1 MNIALTGA
9 RGLVGSRVAEI
20 LTKSGHHCILLS
32 SDKLDITDEKSVDAC
47 FATLD
52 AELVIHLAAYTNVDG
67 AEIAPDEAR
76 LINVGGTR
84 HVYAAASR
92 RGMKHIQISTDFVF
106 DGTHPPY
113 DENSTPHPQG
123 VYAKTKWEAEQYLF
137 SKAENHQPST
147 INYQLPPNA
156 MIVRI
161 TYPYRL
167 DDFAKKDFVRAI
179 KSLLEKGTSIGG
191 ITNSLIT
198 PTWIDDIAHAL
209 NHLCLHFQNQIYH
222 VVGSEA
228 LSPHDIFQLI
238 AKKWHLDPALIRP
251 VTFEDYF
258 SGKAPRPKL
267 GHTTSIRNDFYPMH
281 SIADVLK

>member
-20 LTKSGHHCILLS
+20 LNEKGHHCIPLTS
-32 SDKLDITDEKSVDAC
+32 EDLDITNAESVQSC

-67 AEIAPDEAR
+67 AELEPEKAR
-76 LINVGGTR
+76 LINVEGTR
-84 HVYAAASR
+84 HVYDAATR
-92 RGMKHIQISTDFVF
+92 RGMKYIQISTDFVF
-106 DGTHPPY
+106 DGTRPPY

-137 SKAENHQPST
+137 SKAD
-147 INYQLPPNA
+147 NYQLPPNA

-167 DDFAKKDFVRAI
+167 DDFAKKDFVRTI

-191 ITNSLIT
+191 ITDSLIT

-209 NHLCLHFQNQIYH
+209 DHLVTHFKNDVYH

-228 LSPHDIFQLI
+228 LSPHDVFQLI
-238 AKKWHLDPALIRP
+238 AKKWRLDPSLITP
-251 VTFEDYF
+251 VTFDTYF
-258 SGKAPRPKL
+258 AGKAPRPKL
-267 GHTTSIRNDFYPMH
+267 GHTTSIHNDFYPMH
-281 SIADVLK
+281 SIRQILQ